1 MADDNVVEEVVAEEA
16 PKAPLWSPKGSND
29 GVWVKMID
37 GPTSYSMQGDKFTL
51 EDPVQC
57 VPADIVNMLLATG
70 SFVKTARPK

>member
-1 MADDNVVEEVVAEEA
+1 
-16 PKAPLWSPKGSND
+16 
-29 GVWVKMID
+29 MID
-37 GPTSYSMQGDKFTL
+37 GPTSYSMQGYKFTL